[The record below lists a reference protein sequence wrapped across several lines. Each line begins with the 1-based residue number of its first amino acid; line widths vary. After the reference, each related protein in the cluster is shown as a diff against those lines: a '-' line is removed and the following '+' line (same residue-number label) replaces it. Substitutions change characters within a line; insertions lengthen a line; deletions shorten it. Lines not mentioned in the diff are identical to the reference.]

1 MKQNWAVAGPG
12 TVIGLLLLAYA
23 LFTYVQFGYLFGGV
37 LPVDL
42 TYSEYAREGFGQFL
56 AVTIINF
63 VVLGI
68 SLTKSEPMRAIRVF
82 QTLLLAAS
90 LIVLASACWRMLLY
104 VGAYGLTIRR
114 VMSLWLMAYF
124 VFLTGV
130 GVVRIYRERTPFL
143 RIGAFALIYWYAAF
157 LCVNWNTLMCAYN
170 AAH

>member
-1 MKQNWAVAGPG
+1 M
-12 TVIGLLLLAYA
+12 
-23 LFTYVQFGYLFGGV
+23 
-37 LPVDL
+37 
-42 TYSEYAREGFGQFL
+42 
-56 AVTIINF
+56 
-63 VVLGI
+63 
-68 SLTKSEPMRAIRVF
+68 
-82 QTLLLAAS
+82 LLAAS

-143 RIGAFALIYWYAAF
+143 RVGAFALVYWYAAF
-157 LCVNWNTLMCAYN
+157 LSVNWNTLMCAYN